1 MSQEKNN
8 LEAGRNS
15 LLSRRKF
22 LIGAGALA
30 TSGVLAATGLVGC
43 GAKEK
48 PAGTSAE
55 PGATALSSGG
65 KVPWKYQKLD
75 VELVRKRGY
84 EAYFKYG

>member
-1 MSQEKNN
+1 VIKEKNN
-8 LEAGRNS
+8 LDEERNP

-43 GAKEK
+43 GAEQK
-48 PAGTSAE
+48 PTGTSAK
-55 PGATALSSGG
+55 PTAVSSGG